1 MIRASRSWRRLIQ
14 LILLCIVVVFWGR
27 SLVTNWAE
35 FQTIPWHVQ
44 WPWLAVSATILLVH
58 QPFVAF
64 AWQRIVRQ
72 LGEPLPVLQA
82 LRFYLLAQLARY
94 VPGGI
99 WDVAGRVYLA
109 GAAGYSRMRVSYSIL
124 LEMVLHVVSA
134 ALFFLVTLAF
144 WPDIREVLPF
154 AIALAGMAVVG
165 LAVLHPVLLSPA
177 ISLLARLTHREVETA
192 WRIPFVAFLPL
203 LGYQLAA
210 RLLVGAAFATFTFGI
225 YPVSAGEFPRLAG
238 IFVAGWL
245 VGFLVVVMP
254 MGLGVRE
261 GAIAWLLAGIM
272 PLPAATAVAI
282 GFRILVALRDL
293 AWAGITW
300 QLREP

>member
-1 MIRASRSWRRLIQ
+1 VIRARVTWRRLIQ
-14 LILLCIVVVFWGR
+14 LILLCVVVVFWGR
-27 SLVTNWAE
+27 SLVANWTE
-35 FQTIPWHVQ
+35 FQTITWHVQ
-44 WPWLAVSATILLVH
+44 WPWLAVSAVILLVH

-64 AWQRIVRQ
+64 AWQRIVRCV
-72 LGEPLPVLQA
+72 GEPLPVLQA
-82 LRFYLLAQLARY
+82 LRFYLLAQIARY
-94 VPGGI
+94 APGGI

-109 GAAGYSRMRVSYSIL
+109 GAAGYSRARVSYSIL

-144 WPDIREVLPF
+144 WPDVREVLPF
-154 AIALAGMAVVG
+154 AVVLAGMAVGG
-165 LAVLHPVLLSPA
+165 LVVLHPVFLSPA
-177 ISLLARLTHREVETA
+177 MSLLARLMHREVAEA
-192 WRIPFVAFLPL
+192 WRIPFPALLPL

-210 RLLVGAAFATFTFGI
+210 RFLVGAAFATFTLGI
-225 YPVSAGEFPRLAG
+225 YPVPAGEFPRLAG
-238 IFVAGWL
+238 VFVAGWL

-261 GAIAWLLAGIM
+261 GAIAWLLTGIM

-282 GFRILVALRDL
+282 GFRIWVALRDL
-293 AWAGITW
+293 AWAGVTF